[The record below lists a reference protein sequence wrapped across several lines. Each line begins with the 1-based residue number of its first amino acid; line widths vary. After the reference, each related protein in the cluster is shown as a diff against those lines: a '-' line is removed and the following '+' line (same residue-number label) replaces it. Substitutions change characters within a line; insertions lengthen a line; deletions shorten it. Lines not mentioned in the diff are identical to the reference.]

1 MSLRRLPV
9 RPDLDQLHRQG
20 KDLLR
25 AIQAGDATA
34 TADSCTCNSPTRS
47 RRDDAATVRTLVTR
61 NAQHPDQ

>member
-1 MSLRRLPV
+1 MSVRRLPV

-47 RRDDAATVRTLVTR
+47 GATMPRRCGRSLR
-61 NAQHPDQ
+61 GILP